1 MLEVSELSFSYNRRQ
16 LLSNL
21 SFRVEP
27 GSGMV
32 VVGPNGSG
40 KSTLLSLLSG
50 ALKPQHGTIRLQGR
64 VGLVP
69 QRNGIFED
77 LTVSENLRFFCNL
90 ARCPMPDPLP
100 YGLGPYAGKK
110 ASALSGGFQKRLSIA
125 CTQVSHPDLW
135 LFDEPCAGLD
145 ILWRE
150 ELIHVIEHLKRQGCG
165 ILYAGHD
172 PSEFVSF
179 YDSILVLDGG
189 SGKLFLKQ
197 HIPAGTEA
205 ELIRQQLLLI
215 GGDQ

>member
-1 MLEVSELSFSYNRRQ
+1 MLEVSRLSFSYNRRQ

-27 GSGMV
+27 GCCMV

-50 ALKPQHGTIRLQGR
+50 SLKPQRGTICLHGH

-69 QRNGIFED
+69 QKNGIFED
-77 LTVSENLRFFCNL
+77 LTVDENLRFFCNL
-90 ARCPMPDPLP
+90 AHSPMPDPLP
-100 YGLGPYAGKK
+100 YGLSPYAGKK
-110 ASALSGGFQKRLSIA
+110 ASALSGGFQKRLAIA
-125 CTQVSHPDLW
+125 CTQVSHPDFW

-150 ELIHVIEHLKRQGCG
+150 ELIHVIEGLKRQGCG

-189 SGKLFLKQ
+189 NGKIFSKQ
-197 HIPAGTEA
+197 QIPAGTEA
-205 ELIRQQLLLI
+205 QLIRQQLLFT
-215 GGDQ
+215 GGDK